1 LKYPAKPYKAQNITN
16 RSFKLIFVKI
26 IPRTASSTLE
36 RLAKGFPVVALTGPR
51 QSGKTTLAKSLFKEK
66 PFVSLENPD
75 EREFALRDPQRFLQ
89 RFPSGAILDEVQR
102 CPELLSWLQGWVDER
117 GIMGDVVLTGSAQFD
132 LLAGITQTLAGR
144 VGRVEL
150 LPLSAA
156 ELLAASKA
164 PSDLNATLFKGGYP
178 ALYDRD
184 ISPQDWFANYIA
196 TYLERDVRQLI
207 AVRDL
212 TQFQTFVKMCAARTG
227 QLLNLASLG
236 ADCGITSVTAKQWLS
251 VLQASYI
258 VTLLKPHHRNFGRR
272 LVKAPKLYF
281 CVVGL
286 AAWLLDIRDAATL
299 DTHAARG
306 ALFETHVIGELMK
319 QRLNAG
325 QALDLC
331 FWRDNVGHEVDVLI
345 DNAQGLQALE
355 IKSGSTF
362 ANDWTD
368 GLKKWQKFAGDES
381 IQPSLVYG
389 GTASYAR
396 EGVHVWGWKD
406 IRKIAAETA

>member
-1 LKYPAKPYKAQNITN
+1 M
-16 RSFKLIFVKI
+16 
-26 IPRTASSTLE
+26 IPRTATSTLE

-51 QSGKTTLAKSLFKEK
+51 QSGKTTLAKSVFKEK
-66 PFVSLENPD
+66 TYVSLENPD
-75 EREFALRDPQRFLQ
+75 EREFAQRDPKRFLQ
-89 RFPSGAILDEVQR
+89 RFPNGAILDEVQR

-117 GIMGDVVLTGSAQFD
+117 GIMGDFVITGSAQFD
-132 LLAGITQTLAGR
+132 LLAGISQSLAGR

-150 LPLSAA
+150 LPLSGA
-156 ELLAASKA
+156 ELRAAGQA
-164 PSDLNATLFKGGYP
+164 PSDLNTTLCQGGYP

-184 ISPQDWFANYIA
+184 VSPQDWFANYIA

-212 TQFQTFVKMCAARTG
+212 AQFQTFVKMCAARTG

-236 ADCGITSVTAKQWLS
+236 ADCGINAVTAKQWLS
-251 VLQASYI
+251 VLEASYI
-258 VTLLKPHHRNFGRR
+258 VTLLKPHHRNFGKR

-281 CVVGL
+281 CDVGL
-286 AAWLLDIRDAATL
+286 AAWLLGIRDAAAL

-306 ALFETHVIGELMK
+306 ALFETHVISELMK

-325 QALDLC
+325 QPLDLY
-331 FWRDNVGHEVDVLI
+331 FWRDHVGHEVDVLI
-345 DNAQGLQALE
+345 EHAQGLQALE

-362 ANDWTD
+362 ASDWTD
-368 GLKKWQKFAGDES
+368 GLKKWQKFAATES

-389 GTASYAR
+389 GTTSYVR
-396 EGVHVWGWKD
+396 EGMHVWGWQNIGD
-406 IRKIAAETA
+406 IAMGAG